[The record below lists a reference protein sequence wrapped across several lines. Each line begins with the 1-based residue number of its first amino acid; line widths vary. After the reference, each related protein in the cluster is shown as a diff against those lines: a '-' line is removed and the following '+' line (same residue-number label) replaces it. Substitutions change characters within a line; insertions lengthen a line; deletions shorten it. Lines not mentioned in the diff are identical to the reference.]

1 MDINL
6 NSCVLGMKYC
16 IPEMKKSKQL
26 PFLLVFLNYFFYH
39 CHKSITISVIYA
51 REEGNVLTALNTSK
65 ENVDLAIKAIVEQVQ
80 SGDVH
85 TYTEIIRS
93 FQKQIYIYCY
103 YLLGSKEEA
112 EDAVQDIFIKG
123 LKNIRNFSYTVSFSA
138 WLYKIAHHHCMDLL
152 KKKNK
157 SYKFWTN
164 FKQEQAYEQS
174 HRQAYE
180 YDDFIHE
187 LLEKL
192 TMDERRILLLR
203 SIEEYSFDE
212 IASIM
217 ELKPTTVRKK
227 YERLRK
233 KLLKEKKL
241 GGDIYGHS
249 IKTGG

>member
-1 MDINL
+1 MTT
-6 NSCVLGMKYC
+6 S
-16 IPEMKKSKQL
+16 
-26 PFLLVFLNYFFYH
+26 
-39 CHKSITISVIYA
+39 
-51 REEGNVLTALNTSK
+51 NTSK
-65 ENVDLAIKAIVEQVQ
+65 ENADLAIKTIVEQVQ

-85 TYTEIIRS
+85 AYTEIIRS

-103 YLLGSKEEA
+103 YLLGNKEEA
-112 EDAVQDIFIKG
+112 EDAAQDIFIKG
-123 LKNIRNFSYTVSFSA
+123 LENIRNFSYTVSFSA

-152 KKKNK
+152 KKKIK
-157 SYKFWTN
+157 SYKFWTS
-164 FKQEQAYEQS
+164 FKKERAHES

-192 TMDERRILLLR
+192 NVDEKRILLLR

-241 GGDIYGHS
+241 GGEIYEHS
-249 IKTGG
+249 LKTGG

>member
-1 MDINL
+1 M
-6 NSCVLGMKYC
+6 
-16 IPEMKKSKQL
+16 
-26 PFLLVFLNYFFYH
+26 
-39 CHKSITISVIYA
+39 
-51 REEGNVLTALNTSK
+51 TASNTSK
-65 ENVDLAIKAIVEQVQ
+65 ENADLAIKTIVEQVQ

-85 TYTEIIRS
+85 AYTEIIHS

-103 YLLGSKEEA
+103 YLLGNKEEA
-112 EDAVQDIFIKG
+112 EDAAQDIFIKG
-123 LKNIRNFSYTVSFSA
+123 LENIRNFSYTVSFSA

-152 KKKNK
+152 KRNNK
-157 SYKFWTN
+157 SYKFWTS
-164 FKQEQAYEQS
+164 FKKEQAYDQS

-192 TMDERRILLLR
+192 NMDEKRILLLR
-203 SIEEYSFDE
+203 SNEEYSFDE

-241 GGDIYGHS
+241 GGEFYENS
-249 IKTGG
+249 LKTGG